1 MHPNFRLFV
10 YFLGFILAAVIAV
23 KPYNLFCGL
32 TNKCEPFFFAYI
44 LPRSY
49 GVSPIRVNFEI
60 TNFRENLVFETST
73 VDLETGTNRINK
85 VKFHVKN
92 DSPNIIEFQPKLFI
106 EPEYISKF
114 IERFQCLCTRKYK
127 LRPNEEMDL
136 QMVFA
141 VKGGFIEASNYVFE
155 NYKNN
160 PIKLR
165 YQVE

>member
-32 TNKCEPFFFAYI
+32 TAI
-44 LPRSY
+44 
-49 GVSPIRVNFEI
+49 
-60 TNFRENLVFETST
+60 
-73 VDLETGTNRINK
+73 
-85 VKFHVKN
+85 
-92 DSPNIIEFQPKLFI
+92 I

-141 VKGGFIEASNYVFE
+141 VKGGFIEASNYVLE